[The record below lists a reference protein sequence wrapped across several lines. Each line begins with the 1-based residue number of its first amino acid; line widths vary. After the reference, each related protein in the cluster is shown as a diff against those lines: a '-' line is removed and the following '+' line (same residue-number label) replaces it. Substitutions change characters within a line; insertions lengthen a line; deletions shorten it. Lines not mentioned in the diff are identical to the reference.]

1 MTLRFFVAALLL
13 LPTAA
18 FAQGDPGPFGGLFGR
33 TPERTGSEFTA
44 IDFRNAFAFQYED
57 ALRVDDA
64 IPEDELPQSG
74 YTSGVNTGLV
84 FERQSDRLLFKAHGG
99 ATYQEYYRQP
109 VFGATSYDAGLL
121 VRAKPATR
129 FHVEGQ
135 AGYMRS
141 PFFRL
146 VPAYNPADSVVVIPS
161 DPYVA
166 RRLNNETH
174 NVAGGFKSQY
184 SKRSSLT
191 FMATQR
197 ETRFGGLAGNT
208 FSLLG
213 MEAAWRRQLNRSFGV
228 HAGYG
233 RERIHQSAMPDAL
246 FIYELMDIGVDFNRQ
261 LSVSRRTSLAFTTE
275 TAAVKRPL
283 TGRRYRLNG
292 RANLTTHF
300 GRTWRASAGVSRNTE
315 FIPGFFEPL
324 FSDAVDAMLSGM
336 VSKRAEWLTT
346 FSAGKG
352 RFGFD
357 NDGRYQTSHV
367 MSRLNWAIT
376 RHLGIYGQYS
386 VYYYQLPPTPTAF
399 VMPGQLSRQ
408 AFAVGLNTWIPILN
422 KVRAPRDPE

>member
-1 MTLRFFVAALLL
+1 VILRLGVAALLL

-18 FAQGDPGPFGGLFGR
+18 FAQGNPGPFGGLFGR

-44 IDFRNAFAFQYED
+44 IDFRNAFAAQYED

-84 FERQSDRLLFKAHGG
+84 FERASDRLLFKAHGG

-109 VFGATSYDAGLL
+109 VFGATSYDAGVM
-121 VRAKPATR
+121 VRGKPATR
-129 FHVEGQ
+129 LQVHGQ
-135 AGYMRS
+135 AAFVRS

-146 VPAYNPADSVVVIPS
+146 IPASNPADSVVVVPG
-161 DPYVA
+161 DAFVA
-166 RRLNNETH
+166 RLLTHETY
-174 NVAGGFKSQY
+174 NVGGGFTSQY
-184 SKRSSLT
+184 SKRSSLSVT
-191 FMATQR
+191 AMQR
-197 ETRFGGLAGNT
+197 ETRFGGADPNT
-208 FSLLG
+208 FSLVG
-213 MEAAWRRQLNRSFGV
+213 MEARWNRQLNRSFGV

-233 RERIHQSAMPDAL
+233 RERIRQSALPDAS
-246 FIYELMDIGVDFNRQ
+246 FIYELIDVGIDFNRQ
-261 LSVSRRTSLAFTTE
+261 LSLSRRTSLAFTTE

-292 RANLTTHF
+292 HASLTKHF
-300 GRTWRASAGVSRNTE
+300 ARTWRASAGVTRNTE

-324 FSDAVDAMLSGM
+324 FTDAVNAMFSGMLSM
-336 VSKRAEWLTT
+336 RAEWQTT

-357 NDGRYQTSHV
+357 NDGRYTTSH
-367 MSRLNWAIT
+367 MTSRLNWALT

-386 VYYYQLPPTPTAF
+386 VYYYKLPPTPTGF
-399 VMPGQLSRQ
+399 VLPNQLSRQ